1 MWPNPQKTANLVTF
15 TEENLNGKLHF
26 LYSVN
31 TNKSVAI
38 CIHLVK
44 KSLRENSPYL
54 EFFLVYIFWY
64 LNRSGKFAE
73 LSSVFSRSA
82 DNTDQKI
89 YEFGCVS
96 LRGSFQVKL
105 HFCQLSKMERFAP
118 SKTFGKILNTRL
130 LVPLDHQN
138 IDWVIAI

>member
-1 MWPNPQKTANLVTF
+1 MRPNPQETANLVTF

-31 TNKSVAI
+31 TNKSVAV

-64 LNRSGKFAE
+64 LNRSGKFTE
-73 LSSVFSRSA
+73 LSSVLSQSA

-89 YEFGCVS
+89 YEFGYVS

-105 HFCQLSKMERFAP
+105 HFCQLSKMELFAP
-118 SKTFGKILNTRL
+118 S
-130 LVPLDHQN
+130 
-138 IDWVIAI
+138 